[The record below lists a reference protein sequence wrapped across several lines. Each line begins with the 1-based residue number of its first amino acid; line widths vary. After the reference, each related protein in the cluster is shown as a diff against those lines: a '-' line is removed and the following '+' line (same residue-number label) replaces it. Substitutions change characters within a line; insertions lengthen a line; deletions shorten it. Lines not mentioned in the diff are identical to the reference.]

1 MATSDGSASPTPALN
16 PAIRAGLTGEVE
28 LTIASEHLAP
38 HVPKFCTP
46 AMLFLIEQGCYRAVV
61 SLLYPGQTVVGY
73 QFNIK
78 HLASAGIGDRVS
90 VRCTLTDVT
99 YNRLEF
105 SAQVQRDDTTLGTA
119 QLYLAVV
126 SQPS

>member
-1 MATSDGSASPTPALN
+1 MATPDNVSVPRPSLN
-16 PAIRAGLTGEVE
+16 PAIRPGLAGEVE
-28 LTIASEHLAP
+28 LTVADEHLAP

-46 AMLFLIEQGCYRAVV
+46 AMLMLIEQGCYRAVA
-61 SLLYPGQTVVGY
+61 SLLYPDQTVVGY

-78 HLASAGIGDRVS
+78 HLVPAGVGDRVTA
-90 VRCTLTDVT
+90 RCTLTDVI

-105 SAQVQRDDTTLGTA
+105 SAQVQHKDTILGTA

-126 SQPS
+126 AAP

>member
-1 MATSDGSASPTPALN
+1 MSTTEGSEPPRPAVN
-16 PAIRAGLTGEVE
+16 PGIRAGLTGEVE
-28 LTIASEHLAP
+28 LTIGSEHLAP

-73 QFNIK
+73 QFNIR
-78 HLASAGIGDRVS
+78 HLASAGIGDRVTT
-90 VRCTLTDVT
+90 RCTLTDVT

-105 SAQVQRDDTTLGTA
+105 SAQVQRDDTILGTA

-126 SQPS
+126 EQAS